1 MIKNRRYND
10 FLCEEQYTAGIVL
23 VGREVKFLACN
34 EADLTG
40 SRVLIKES
48 PILAGCFIKAAKK
61 DDWSAPYEEN
71 RDRTLLLTKSEIRKL
86 KESLKKGYYLIPKE
100 IIKQRGKYKLVFGVG
115 RPMKKWDKREKE
127 KERQIKKEYD
137 Y

>member
-10 FLCEEQYTAGIVL
+10 FDCEEQYVAGIVL

-40 SRVLIKES
+40 SRVIVKDS
-48 PILAGCFIKAAKK
+48 PLLVGSFIKSENK
-61 DDWSAPYEEN
+61 DDWSVPYENN
-71 RDRTLLLTKSEIRKL
+71 RDRALLLTKSEIRKL
-86 KESLKKGYYLIPKE
+86 RESLKKGYYLIPKE

-115 RPMKKWDKREKE
+115 RLIKKWDKREKE